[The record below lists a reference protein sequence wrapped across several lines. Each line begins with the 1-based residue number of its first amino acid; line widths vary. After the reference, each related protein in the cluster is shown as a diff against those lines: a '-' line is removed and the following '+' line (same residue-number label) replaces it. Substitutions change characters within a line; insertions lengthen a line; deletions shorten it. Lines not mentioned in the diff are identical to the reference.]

1 MKKILCTALAA
12 CILLGGVLA
21 GAFAKRLF
29 LRRGTAALWCITAVC
44 ALLGLAVLP

>member
-21 GAFAKRLF
+21 LPAGDAPSPAQTGASASSR
-29 LRRGTAALWCITAVC
+29 
-44 ALLGLAVLP
+44 